1 MDNKTNTET
10 ILSSAAEHHQHTL
23 ELIQSATRNIFIH
36 CHDLT
41 PRIYNHIDIASA
53 LAQFVIAN
61 SAQRYVRISVSDTS
75 AIISSDHKILD
86 TCRRLSSNIA
96 MQKIS
101 KEHEKHTESF
111 ILVDDKTFIL
121 RRDYTVLD
129 GSLINDPKQAKELLN
144 LFNEIWSHSQT
155 DSHLNRLYL

>member
-1 MDNKTNTET
+1 MDSEANTE
-10 ILSSAAEHHQHTL
+10 IALSSASEHHQRTL
-23 ELIQSATRNIFIH
+23 EIIQLATRNVFIH

-41 PRIYNHIDIASA
+41 PRIYSHPDVASA

-61 SAQRYVRISVSDTS
+61 SAQHYVRISVSNTN
-75 AIISSDHKILD
+75 AIVSCDHKILG

-96 MQKIS
+96 IHKIS

-111 ILVDDKTFIL
+111 ILVDDKIFIL
-121 RRDYTVLD
+121 RRDYTSLD
-129 GSLINDPKQAKELLN
+129 GSLINDPQHAKELLN

-155 DSHLNRLYL
+155 DSNLNRLYL

>member
-1 MDNKTNTET
+1 MDSNTHTE
-10 ILSSAAEHHQHTL
+10 ILLSSAAEHHQHTL

-61 SAQRYVRISVSDTS
+61 SAQRYVRISVSDTN
-75 AIISSDHKILD
+75 AIISEDHKILD
-86 TCRRLSSNIA
+86 TCRRLSSNIT
-96 MQKIS
+96 MHKIS

-111 ILVDDKTFIL
+111 ILVDHKTLIL

-129 GSLINDPKQAKELLN
+129 GNLIKDPIQAKELLN

-155 DSHLNRLYL
+155 DSDLNRLYI